1 MSATAWAV
9 VLSAG
14 AFAAIATIAAAAA
27 ATHESPLLP
36 AGADAL
42 FRTRYAGG
50 WRTSAADN
58 TSLPVKL
65 IPRHVWIGMRTK
77 PNATWLLKEHLQRL
91 ANRSMSDGWQFNV
104 LGNAEQL
111 AFMETYWPGTSVLWA
126 YKAIN
131 PSLGNAACGA

>member
-1 MSATAWAV
+1 MSAAAWTV

-77 PNATWLLKEHLQRL
+77 PNATWLLKEHLQRPVPPHQVRL
-91 ANRSMSDGWQFNV
+91 RARERQDPAPYRGVN
-104 LGNAEQL
+104 LL
-111 AFMETYWPGTSVLWA
+111 
-126 YKAIN
+126 
-131 PSLGNAACGA
+131 